1 VAPLRRPGRP
11 THASVVSP
19 TFVATAQEG
28 EPADARILGVAVTA
42 LRAGHNGHL
51 RSISLADPC
60 LIDGWYPDEAAA
72 GYPWRWTNGAA
83 RLALNPETTVLEI
96 ATERIGPGIDRALP
110 RRTPANAECADQ
122 PPEVEIILPGDQSSV
137 G

>member
-1 VAPLRRPGRP
+1 M
-11 THASVVSP
+11 
-19 TFVATAQEG
+19 
-28 EPADARILGVAVTA
+28 TA